1 MQAGNDFVTRIT
13 AASDFLLRV
22 LEPIASA
29 DDLGQSNWSGW
40 QGAALMRKGGPA
52 RLLGTIYIRQC
63 WTADHINTWPVAR
76 RSHWGGWGQFRH
88 AYELARSVY
97 YRFLA
102 NLVWTCN
109 SRLAGWIKPGRP
121 FGCLVDDTHSG

>member
-29 DDLGQSNWSGW
+29 VDLGQSNWSGW

-76 RSHWGGWGQFRH
+76 RSHWGGWGK
-88 AYELARSVY
+88 
-97 YRFLA
+97 FLKFF
-102 NLVWTCN
+102 LHGFSSPW
-109 SRLAGWIKPGRP
+109 L
-121 FGCLVDDTHSG
+121 